1 MIKIS
6 DAEWVV
12 MILGD
17 KGKFFWDARTNED
30 VGLDSPNGDRM
41 FKNEYTALYHWK
53 EFAELNGI
61 TKWETEQ

>member
-1 MIKIS
+1 MIKIC

-12 MILGD
+12 SFLGYGTD
-17 KGKFFWDARTNED
+17 WFWSASTNDIEIENIISGQYFD
-30 VGLDSPNGDRM
+30 CREHAMYN
-41 FKNEYTALYHWK
+41 FN